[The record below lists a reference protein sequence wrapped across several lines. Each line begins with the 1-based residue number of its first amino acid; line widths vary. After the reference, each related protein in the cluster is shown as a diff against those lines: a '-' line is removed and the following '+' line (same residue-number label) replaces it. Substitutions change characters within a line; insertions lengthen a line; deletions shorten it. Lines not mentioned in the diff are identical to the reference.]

1 MMKVIKSHDLC
12 PNLFHIEQL
21 GNCLAGLLTPIVTLQ
36 KVCEKYYLISGE
48 SNVAEDQ
55 SGRATYIVFFGNIN
69 TNIAISTSKLSYYCI
84 IKSVYSNV
92 I

>member
-1 MMKVIKSHDLC
+1 MKVIKSHDLC

-55 SGRATYIVFFGNIN
+55 SGRATYIVFLESS
-69 TNIAISTSKLSYYCI
+69 TLISQSAPASL
-84 IKSVYSNV
+84 V
-92 I
+92 IVPLL

>member
-55 SGRATYIVFFGNIN
+55 SGRATYIVFLESS
-69 TNIAISTSKLSYYCI
+69 TLISQLAPASL
-84 IKSVYSNV
+84 V
-92 I
+92 IVPLL

>member
-55 SGRATYIVFFGNIN
+55 SGRTTYIVFLESS
-69 TNIAISTSKLSYYCI
+69 TLISQSAPASL
-84 IKSVYSNV
+84 V
-92 I
+92 IVPLL

>member
-36 KVCEKYYLISGE
+36 KVCEKYYLTSGE

-55 SGRATYIVFFGNIN
+55 SGRATYIVFLESS
-69 TNIAISTSKLSYYCI
+69 TLISQSAPASL
-84 IKSVYSNV
+84 V
-92 I
+92 IVPLL

>member
-55 SGRATYIVFFGNIN
+55 SGRATIIVFLESS
-69 TNIAISTSKLSYYCI
+69 TLISQSAPASL
-84 IKSVYSNV
+84 V
-92 I
+92 IVPLL

>member
-21 GNCLAGLLTPIVTLQ
+21 GICLAGLLTPIVTLQ

-55 SGRATYIVFFGNIN
+55 SGRATYIVFLESS
-69 TNIAISTSKLSYYCI
+69 TLISQSAPASL
-84 IKSVYSNV
+84 V
-92 I
+92 IVPLL

>member
-48 SNVAEDQ
+48 SNVAEDH
-55 SGRATYIVFFGNIN
+55 SGRATYIVFLESS
-69 TNIAISTSKLSYYCI
+69 TQISQSAPASL
-84 IKSVYSNV
+84 V
-92 I
+92 IVPLL

>member
-55 SGRATYIVFFGNIN
+55 SGRATYIVFLESS
-69 TNIAISTSKLSYYCI
+69 TLISQSAPASL
-84 IKSVYSNV
+84 V
-92 I
+92 IVPLL

>member
-55 SGRATYIVFFGNIN
+55 SGRATYIVFLESS
-69 TNIAISTSKLSYYCI
+69 TLISQSAPASL
-84 IKSVYSNV
+84 V
-92 I
+92 IVSLL